1 MTDLMTLFSE
11 LMNTIVI
18 LATRPFSLFKLAY
31 LFGMKTVIIIIRTWI
46 ELVRAAICFHL
57 NLFWRITMMTVALIS
72 LPVRILNAL
81 QNERQL
87 ELYLHDMQIDLEN
100 LLWDNKKLQE
110 HLQTANK
117 ERKMMELILAEL
129 EEEHDKAIAKIERL
143 EGEFQHLKNENLWQ
157 KEIQGKGYWSIRSPD
172 DKGNGQNTSVSD
184 NYGIP
189 YGISSLKSSY
199 NASGIFLQDLTM
211 PKDAWGDESKRKTDI
226 INFLKT
232 RSKSSEIIARHSD
245 ANEVL
250 DQCREVA
257 LSQSLFS
264 AVLSLLVG
272 MIVWEAEDPC
282 MPLVVAL
289 FTVVGISLKSV
300 VQFFFTIKNKPAS
313 DAVALLSFNLFI
325 LGMLTY
331 PALPRVAT
339 LLAPLALRF
348 VDQTVSWFW
357 SLIPTA

>member
-11 LMNTIVI
+11 LMTTIVI
-18 LATRPFSLFKLAY
+18 LATRPFSLFKLAC

-72 LPVRILNAL
+72 LPVRILNTL
-81 QNERQL
+81 QNERQ
-87 ELYLHDMQIDLEN
+87 
-100 LLWDNKKLQE
+100 
-110 HLQTANK
+110 
-117 ERKMMELILAEL
+117 
-129 EEEHDKAIAKIERL
+129 
-143 EGEFQHLKNENLWQ
+143 FQHLKNENLWLE
-157 KEIQGKGYWSIRSPD
+157 EIQGKEYWSIRSPD

-226 INFLKT
+226 INLLKT
-232 RSKSSEIIARHSD
+232 RSKFSEIIARHSD

-289 FTVVGISLKSV
+289 FTVVGMSLKSV

>member
-1 MTDLMTLFSE
+1 M
-11 LMNTIVI
+11 VC
-18 LATRPFSLFKLAY
+18 SL
-31 LFGMKTVIIIIRTWI
+31 
-46 ELVRAAICFHL
+46 
-57 NLFWRITMMTVALIS
+57 
-72 LPVRILNAL
+72 
-81 QNERQL
+81 Q
-87 ELYLHDMQIDLEN
+87 
-100 LLWDNKKLQE
+100 
-110 HLQTANK
+110 
-117 ERKMMELILAEL
+117 
-129 EEEHDKAIAKIERL
+129 
-143 EGEFQHLKNENLWQ
+143 FQHLKNENLWL

-199 NASGIFLQDLTM
+199 NASGIFLQDLMM
-211 PKDAWGDESKRKTDI
+211 PKDTSGDESKRKTDI

-232 RSKSSEIIARHSD
+232 RSKSSEIIARDSD
-245 ANEVL
+245 TNEVL
-250 DQCREVA
+250 DQRREVA

-272 MIVWEAEDPC
+272 MIVWEAGDPC

-289 FTVVGISLKSV
+289 FTVVGMSLKSV
-300 VQFFFTIKNKPAS
+300 VQFFFTIKNKPAL

-348 VDQTVSWFW
+348 VDQTVSWFL
-357 SLIPTA
+357 SRIPTA

>member
-1 MTDLMTLFSE
+1 M
-11 LMNTIVI
+11 
-18 LATRPFSLFKLAY
+18 
-31 LFGMKTVIIIIRTWI
+31 
-46 ELVRAAICFHL
+46 
-57 NLFWRITMMTVALIS
+57 
-72 LPVRILNAL
+72 
-81 QNERQL
+81 
-87 ELYLHDMQIDLEN
+87 
-100 LLWDNKKLQE
+100 
-110 HLQTANK
+110 
-117 ERKMMELILAEL
+117 
-129 EEEHDKAIAKIERL
+129 
-143 EGEFQHLKNENLWQ
+143 KNENLWL
-157 KEIQGKGYWSIRSPD
+157 KEIQGKGDWSIRSPD

-211 PKDAWGDESKRKTDI
+211 PKDTWGDESKRKTDI
-226 INFLKT
+226 INFLKN

-245 ANEVL
+245 TNEVL
-250 DQCREVA
+250 DQRREVA

-272 MIVWEAEDPC
+272 MIVWEAGDPC

-289 FTVVGISLKSV
+289 FTVVGMSLKSV

-313 DAVALLSFNLFI
+313 DAAALLSFNLFI

-339 LLAPLALRF
+339 LLAPLALRKPYRCLLNKCLRASASAEG
-348 VDQTVSWFW
+348 VELDDTCSYIKCMEEYSQP
-357 SLIPTA
+357 SLPHPIQFGLPRPPFPLMAFCLTFLPA